1 MSGRWGGR
9 LPLAV
14 LSLVVAG
21 VCVRLGMWQLDRL
34 AERRRVNDGLAS
46 RRAAAPVVV
55 DSAATLADSLRHRRV
70 VIRGAPDYGHER
82 VWTGRTFDGTPGV
95 AIVTPVRLADGSAVL
110 VDRGWVPSPDAR
122 TVDLA
127 AAREGDT
134 LDVVGLAFS
143 APRARGDADPAA
155 LADSFPYALA
165 PLVVQWLPDAG
176 AWSTSALPVRR
187 WPPPRLDDGPHLS
200 YAIQWFAFAAIAV
213 GGTVAL
219 LWKRGG
225 GPPVRSARD
234 ALC

>member
-1 MSGRWGGR
+1 VSGRWGGR

-14 LSLVVAG
+14 LSVVVAG

-34 AERRRVNDGLAS
+34 AERRRVNEGLAS

-55 DSAATLADSLRHRRV
+55 ATAATLADSLRQRRV
-70 VIRGAPDYGHER
+70 VIRGVPDYGRER
-82 VWTGRTFDGTPGV
+82 VWPGRTLEGTPGV

-134 LDVVGLAFS
+134 LQVVGLAFS
-143 APRARGDADPAA
+143 APRVRGDADPAA

-176 AWSTSALPVRR
+176 AWSESALPVRR
-187 WPPPRLDDGPHLS
+187 WPPPRLDDGPHRA

-213 GGTVAL
+213 GGAAAL
-219 LWKRGG
+219 LRKRRG
-225 GPPVRSARD
+225 R
-234 ALC
+234 